1 MDMKRD
7 KLFLVVTELGSSA
20 LPLTLPIITSCFN
33 DTGVVKGC
41 IIIFP
46 CEFTCKTQIELA
58 NEHINDL
65 SSLFDFSIV
74 INHQTLSKDFIGK
87 HSFIELEN
95 WFTELWKSVASL
107 ITYVH
112 SSNSLNDLRNNLKEN
127 DLLKQLLNCGVLYIT
142 RNKDI
147 DFSFD
152 KRTLLIGLG
161 STGATIAKD
170 VYQLT
175 INNMEV
181 LGLGIGTVGECGN
194 NYELDLT
201 GEWNYPI
208 GIDKDYKN
216 CKRFVENN
224 IDVIK
229 DVIECFLGFDTSHQ
243 PDIPYSKRIKGI
255 EAHTYQEYQKQL
267 YSVQK
272 QPPSFDNG
280 KTTII
285 DVLLFSIT
293 VIGIIYIAYILAM
306 ISIK

>member
-1 MDMKRD
+1 M
-7 KLFLVVTELGSSA
+7 
-20 LPLTLPIITSCFN
+20 
-33 DTGVVKGC
+33 
-41 IIIFP
+41 
-46 CEFTCKTQIELA
+46 
-58 NEHINDL
+58 
-65 SSLFDFSIV
+65 
-74 INHQTLSKDFIGK
+74 
-87 HSFIELEN
+87 EN
-95 WFTELWKSVASL
+95 WITKLWKSVASL

-127 DLLKQLLNCGVLYIT
+127 DLLRQLLNCGALYIT
-142 RNKDI
+142 RDKDI

-181 LGLGIGTVGECGN
+181 MGLGIGTVGECGN

-208 GIDKDYKN
+208 GIDKDYKY

-229 DVIECFLGFDTSHQ
+229 DVIENFLGFDTSHQ
-243 PDIPYSKRIKGI
+243 PDIPYSERIRGL

-267 YSVQK
+267 YLVQK
-272 QPPSFDNG
+272 QPPSFDNR

-285 DVLLFSIT
+285 DVLLFSIM